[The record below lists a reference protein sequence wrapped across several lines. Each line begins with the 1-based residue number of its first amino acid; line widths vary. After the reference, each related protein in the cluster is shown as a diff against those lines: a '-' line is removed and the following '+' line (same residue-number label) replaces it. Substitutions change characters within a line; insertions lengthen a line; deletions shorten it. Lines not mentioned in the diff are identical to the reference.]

1 MNGTDH
7 ELPQPWLG
15 RVVAEANDIQD
26 DFTIVVGP
34 LVDYLALAPTDNLP
48 AHTGEL
54 RSGARAN
61 LLMGVASNRV
71 DIKQAATAAERWLE
85 QVAEPAAALF
95 SAPAAW
101 PGELLGSAW
110 RQVVLNSAH
119 DSSCAC
125 SLDEVCDAVGVRY
138 AEARSLAAGVAER
151 AAADLAARLA
161 GEGTVVANTTSRPRS
176 GVVAVTIPGRHP
188 APGTQVVA
196 QLGGEQ
202 PTDPLVAGD
211 AAEVLRMVLAW
222 DRSLTHVELLGP
234 DTEGVIA
241 AHPRRQGEPL
251 AGGEVLPIAN
261 ALTRLATDTTE
272 RVRVVQ
278 DDGARHEALVWTG
291 EVPGFGW
298 RLLEPIPP
306 PQPAAVLDGPD
317 GPTLTN
323 GVVTVRVDTATGL
336 FDLDDITGLGALVD
350 DGDAGDTY
358 NWCPPANNT
367 VVDTPQQVEVR
378 VVERGP
384 LRATVEVVRTYQWPT
399 SADALTRHGTTEVDI
414 LTKISVNAG
423 DPLVHLEVSLDN
435 RSRDHRLRLW
445 LPVAEPAAY
454 SEAGCA
460 FASVRRPLVAEG
472 GPTETALPTWPM
484 RRFVCAGGLTVV
496 TDGLAEYE
504 LVEPLDGGMGA
515 VAVTLLRCT
524 GVISQGPM
532 ATRPLPAGPPT
543 PTPDAQMPG
552 PRRLR
557 LAVARGDDPTRAFA
571 LAEHAFTPWLTS
583 WAPGGGDLGATGS
596 ALEVLGAEVSSVR
609 RRHGALEVR
618 VFNPT
623 DAPTTV
629 EVPGRRGWLVDLA
642 GRSLEAFEGRFD
654 LHPWGIAT
662 ARLVDS

>member
-1 MNGTDH
+1 MPQILRGFGFTDAVVWRGVPSSVDRSAFWWRSPDGSQVRAEYLPDGYGNGAATPDDAKELVARIHQFVDHWGDLVDGPVLWMNGTDH

-34 LVDYLALAPTDNLP
+34 LLDYQALAPTDNQP

-161 GEGTVVANTTSRPRS
+161 GEGTVVANTTARPRS

-261 ALTRLATDTTE
+261 ALTRLLVGLDCRITCYDTRREWLDRLPESPRLTPVLSHDLPGEVADLPDQASVLLMTMGHATDS
-272 RVRVVQ
+272 
-278 DDGARHEALVWTG
+278 
-291 EVPGFGW
+291 
-298 RLLEPIPP
+298 PIL
-306 PQPAAVLDGPD
+306 AE
-317 GPTLTN
+317 
-323 GVVTVRVDTATGL
+323 
-336 FDLDDITGLGALVD
+336 I
-350 DGDAGDTY
+350 
-358 NWCPPANNT
+358 
-367 VVDTPQQVEVR
+367 
-378 VVERGP
+378 
-384 LRATVEVVRTYQWPT
+384 LRA
-399 SADALTRHGTTEVDI
+399 
-414 LTKISVNAG
+414 
-423 DPLVHLEVSLDN
+423 
-435 RSRDHRLRLW
+435 RSFPYL
-445 LPVAEPAAY
+445 
-454 SEAGCA
+454 
-460 FASVRRPLVAEG
+460 
-472 GPTETALPTWPM
+472 
-484 RRFVCAGGLTVV
+484 
-496 TDGLAEYE
+496 
-504 LVEPLDGGMGA
+504 
-515 VAVTLLRCT
+515 
-524 GVISQGPM
+524 GVIGS
-532 ATRPLPAGPPT
+532 ASKA
-543 PTPDAQMPG
+543 
-552 PRRLR
+552 RRLR
-557 LAVARGDDPTRAFA
+557 KDLEEAGIPAEAR
-571 LAEHAFTPWLTS
+571 HAFHCPIGL
-583 WAPGGGDLGATGS
+583 PLGNNHPLEISISIAAQLLQVRHT
-596 ALEVLGAEVSSVR
+596 ALVR
-609 RRHGALEVR
+609 RK
-618 VFNPT
+618 T
-623 DAPTTV
+623 
-629 EVPGRRGWLVDLA
+629 
-642 GRSLEAFEGRFD
+642 
-654 LHPWGIAT
+654 
-662 ARLVDS
+662 